1 MRRDGLQIQFVHRHF
16 DYFVREMDRSSN
28 RLSFAI
34 VIGAMV
40 VGSSVMV
47 LAAVGP
53 QAFGYPLVGVA
64 GFVVA
69 GVLGIGLALG
79 VVRSGRL

>member
-1 MRRDGLQIQFVHRHF
+1 VGIRLARTEGDGRNAGSRH
-16 DYFVREMDRSSN
+16 RSSN

-47 LAAVGP
+47 HAAVGP

-69 GVLGIGLALG
+69 GLLGIGLAIG
-79 VVRSGRL
+79 VTRSGRL

>member
-1 MRRDGLQIQFVHRHF
+1 
-16 DYFVREMDRSSN
+16 MDRSSN
-28 RLSFAI
+28 RLSFSI

-40 VGSSVMV
+40 VA
-47 LAAVGP
+47 LVGDGACRRWP
-53 QAFGYPLVGVA
+53 AAFGYPLLGVV

>member
-1 MRRDGLQIQFVHRHF
+1 L
-16 DYFVREMDRSSN
+16 SN
-28 RLSFAI
+28 RLSFAT

-40 VGSSVMV
+40 VASSVMV
-47 LAAVGP
+47 HAAVGP

-69 GVLGIGLALG
+69 GLLGIGLAIG
-79 VVRSGRL
+79 VTRSGRL